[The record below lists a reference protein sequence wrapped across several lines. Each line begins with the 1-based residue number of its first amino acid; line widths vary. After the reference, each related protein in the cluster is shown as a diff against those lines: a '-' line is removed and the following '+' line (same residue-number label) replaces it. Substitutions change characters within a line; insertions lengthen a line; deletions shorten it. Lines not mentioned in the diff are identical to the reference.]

1 VARVVANYLKVDRNT
16 IDPQM
21 PLTLYG
27 LDSVGSMELV
37 AALEIAF
44 GRELPEWLLLEH
56 PDLEALS
63 QALEDVRLKPDAT
76 SFDRKPDATSA
87 FDSGDS
93 RRPDASSTVGVASGD
108 NKPDASTVGVAS
120 GFSRTSL
127 DQMLADSLL
136 PPDIRPPNGSA
147 AATERRVLLTGAT
160 GFLGAHLLRE
170 LLEETPVEVWC
181 LVRGPESDVHQRVAQ
196 NLARYGINP
205 CTNRIHTVGA
215 DLTRPNLGLTVVDH
229 QHLCESI
236 DAIYHAA
243 ADVNWVLPYNA
254 LRHANVIATRELL
267 RLACT
272 LRPKVFHFISSLSVC
287 YVSGG
292 PAVIDEGDEMLPHVD
307 RLALGYAQSKCVAES
322 LVRHAAARGLP
333 VRIHRPSLIVGD
345 SQSGISNLDDLV
357 ALLVKGCIQMGAAP
371 DLDWTFDAMPVDY
384 VSRAIVRLGQKPHL
398 CQTWHL
404 HHPRPRHWRECVLW
418 MNVFGYQVRLVP
430 YSEWEQLLAIEALS
444 PQHALH
450 RLRPFF
456 LRPSVTDG
464 EDSSDAAK
472 CAVPELYQEGRRSVV
487 RGELSRQAAAA
498 AGLDAPR
505 LDAEL
510 FDRYFASYISRGFL
524 PLPTRPVSL
533 PRPTQ
538 RVLACYEDP
547 RFLERLLR
555 RYSGDSFL
563 CVRNVSLDPM
573 GGDHGIISE
582 LTSWRRGCSSG
593 LFRCQLTIERSG
605 ATRTDHVDMIIKAK
619 PSARDALD
627 IGQTVAAMCDERLAQ
642 AFSRYRDR
650 IGLTGSH
657 LRELAIYELSDDRLQ
672 PYLPRCFGTW
682 RDDAREEWGLALENL
697 QSLTLMNAVDP
708 EAWLP
713 AHIDAALLGMSDI
726 HAVWY
731 GREQELH
738 SAKWLGEPLSRQRA
752 RDLTTLWHALAEHA
766 APCFASWAG
775 PSIVDVHRQL
785 IDSTNEWWQA
795 LEEQPRTLIHNDF
808 SPRNVALRQD
818 GTGFRLCAYDWELAT
833 LGPAQR
839 DLAEFLCFV
848 LTPDVDLHTAGSLVE
863 RYRHLLQRG
872 TGASVSRDLW
882 REGFRGA
889 LADLLIDK
897 LSFYALVNR
906 VRSQP
911 YLPRVLK
918 TWQRLYELFSTKLSV

>member
-1 VARVVANYLKVDRNT
+1 VVANYLKVDPDT
-16 IDPQM
+16 IDPRM

-37 AALEIAF
+37 AALELAL

-76 SFDRKPDATSA
+76 STFDN
-87 FDSGDS
+87 GDS
-93 RRPDASSTVGVASGD
+93 RRPAAS
-108 NKPDASTVGVAS
+108 STVGVAS
-120 GFSRTSL
+120 GFSRTAL
-127 DQMLADSLL
+127 DQMRADSLL
-136 PPDIRPPNGSA
+136 PPDIQPPHGSA
-147 AATERRVLLTGAT
+147 AVAEQHVLLTGAT
-160 GFLGAHLLRE
+160 GFLGAYLLRE
-170 LLEETPVEVWC
+170 LLEQTPVEVWC
-181 LVRGPESDVHQRVAQ
+181 LVRGPESEVHQRVVQ
-196 NLARYGINP
+196 NLTRYGINP

-215 DLTRPNLGLTVVDH
+215 DLTRPNLALTVDDY

-243 ADVNWVLPYNA
+243 ADVNWVLPYHA
-254 LRHANVIATRELL
+254 LRDANVIATRELL

-287 YVSGG
+287 YASGG
-292 PAVIDEGDEMLPHVD
+292 PAVIDEGDEMLSHLD
-307 RLALGYAQSKCVAES
+307 RLPLGYAQSKCVAES

-345 SQSGISNLDDLV
+345 SQSGMSNLNDLV

-371 DLDWTFDAMPVDY
+371 DLDWTFDALPVDY

-398 CQTWHL
+398 RQTWHL

-418 MNVFGYQVRLVP
+418 MNVFGYPVRLVP
-430 YSEWEQLLAIEALS
+430 YSEWQQLLGVEALS

-456 LRPSVTDG
+456 LRPSITGGGDR
-464 EDSSDAAK
+464 SDPAP

-487 RGELSRQAAAA
+487 RSELTRQVVAA
-498 AGLDAPR
+498 AGLNAPR

-524 PLPTRPVSL
+524 PLPARPVPL
-533 PRPTQ
+533 PRPTH
-538 RVLACYEDP
+538 RALACYEDP
-547 RFLERLLR
+547 RFLEGLLR
-555 RYSGDSFL
+555 RYCDDSFL
-563 CVRNVSLDPM
+563 CVRNISLDPM
-573 GGDHGIISE
+573 GNHGIISE
-582 LTSWRRGCSSG
+582 LTSWRRRCSSG

-605 ATRTDHVDMIIKAK
+605 ARTDHVDMIIKTK
-619 PSARDALD
+619 PSDRDALD
-627 IGQTVAAMCDERLAQ
+627 IGQTVATMCDERLAQ

-697 QSLTLMNAVDP
+697 QLLTLMNALDP
-708 EAWLP
+708 EAWSP
-713 AHIDAALLGMSDI
+713 THVDAALTGMSEI

-731 GREQELH
+731 GRQQELH
-738 SAKWLGEPLSRQRA
+738 GARWLGEPLSRQRA
-752 RDLTTLWHALAEHA
+752 CDLTPLWHALAEHA
-766 APCFASWAG
+766 APYFARWAG
-775 PSIVDVHRQL
+775 PLVVHVHRHL
-785 IDSTNEWWQA
+785 IDSANEWWQA

-808 SPRNVALRQD
+808 SPRNVALRQN
-818 GTGFRLCAYDWELAT
+818 GAGFRLCAYDWELAT
-833 LGPAQR
+833 LGPVQR
-839 DLAEFLCFV
+839 DLTEFLCFV
-848 LTPDVDLHTAGSLVE
+848 LTSDVDCRTAESLVE
-863 RYRHLLQRG
+863 RYRHLLQTA

-911 YLPRVLK
+911 YLPRVVR
-918 TWQRLYELFSTKLSV
+918 TWQRLYELFSRKLSV